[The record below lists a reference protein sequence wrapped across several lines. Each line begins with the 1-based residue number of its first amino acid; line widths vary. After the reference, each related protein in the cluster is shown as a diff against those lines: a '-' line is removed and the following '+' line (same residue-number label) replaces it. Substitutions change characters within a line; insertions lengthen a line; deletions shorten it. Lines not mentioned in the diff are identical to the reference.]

1 MGKMPPVIRAA
12 VYEDKEVAVKVITRD
27 KLSHEFST
35 KFLPRE
41 IEILS
46 KIHHENI
53 VKARG
58 HLAEKETRHF
68 FGQMV
73 NALKYLHGLNIA
85 HRDLKCENIM
95 IDDNHNIK
103 LIDFGFCR
111 STGARIRRILRY
123 FKYYSKTVISLPV
136 DAFGRRKLSETFCG
150 STAYAAPEVLQGL
163 AYNPMMYDVWSLGCV
178 LYIMTTGM
186 MPFDDSHIRK
196 MVTNQLKRHIKFPSN
211 FQISHHLKVRTKLKL
226 DI

>member
-1 MGKMPPVIRAA
+1 
-12 VYEDKEVAVKVITRD
+12 
-27 KLSHEFST
+27 
-35 KFLPRE
+35 
-41 IEILS
+41 
-46 KIHHENI
+46 
-53 VKARG
+53 
-58 HLAEKETRHF
+58 
-68 FGQMV
+68 MV

-111 STGARIRRILRY
+111 ST
-123 FKYYSKTVISLPV
+123 V

-211 FQISHHLKVRTKLKL
+211 FQISHHLKSSSRPDGMFFKVKEDRHCVSKYMRKILGIDQNGRKEVLGFYLEESEGANFWLGVLNNLKGRRVE
-226 DI
+226 DILIELHASMRKQLPWKKCDS